1 MEKAVI
7 FDMDGVIIDSEQA
20 HKEAAYVLIDRLGF
34 SVSEA
39 LFETFTGRRS
49 VDCWKMMMDAQD
61 EDFNLDPIQ
70 LAEEE
75 EEIFFSLYYGEKQ
88 AVLVSGVQELMMK
101 FRAMGIPMIVAS
113 SSPVIAIEKMLTY
126 FKLESVFSGFVSGS
140 NVEHGKPAPDIFLA
154 AAENLKVKPEEC
166 RVIED
171 SDAGVE
177 AANRAGMKVVGFA
190 NPNSHNQKL
199 NKANLVVDDFIN
211 EWDQIKKLLR

>member
-49 VDCWKMMMDAQD
+49 VDCWKMMMDVQD
-61 EDFNLDPIQ
+61 EDFDLDPIL

-75 EEIFFSLYYGEKQ
+75 EKIFFSLYYGEKQ
-88 AVLVSGVQELMMK
+88 AVLVRGVQELMMK
-101 FRAMGIPMIVAS
+101 FRAMGIPMVVAS
-113 SSPVIAIEKMLTY
+113 SSPVIAIEKMLSY

-140 NVEHGKPAPDIFLA
+140 HVKHGKPAPDIFLA
-154 AAENLKVKPEEC
+154 AAEKLNAKPGDC
-166 RVIED
+166 LVIED

-177 AANRAGMKVVGFA
+177 AANRAGMKVIGFA

-199 NKANLVVDDFIN
+199 NKANLVVEDFMN
-211 EWDQIKKLLR
+211 EWDQIQKLLR

>member
-1 MEKAVI
+1 MDKAVI

-34 SVSEA
+34 SVSES

-49 VDCWKMMMDAQD
+49 VDCWKMMMDAQV
-61 EDFNLDPIQ
+61 EDFDLDPIQ

-75 EEIFFSLYYGEKQ
+75 EKIFFSLYYGEKQ
-88 AVLVSGVQELMMK
+88 AVLVAGVQELMMK

-140 NVEHGKPAPDIFLA
+140 DVKHGKPAPDIFLA
-154 AAENLKVKPEEC
+154 AAEKLKVKPEDC
-166 RVIED
+166 LVIED

-177 AANRAGMKVVGFA
+177 SANRAGMNVIGFA

-199 NKANLVVDDFIN
+199 NKANLVVDDFMN
-211 EWDQIKKLLR
+211 QWDQIQKLLR

>member
-49 VDCWKMMMDAQD
+49 VDCWKMMMDVQ
-61 EDFNLDPIQ
+61 EKDFDLDPIL

-75 EEIFFSLYYGEKQ
+75 EKIFFSLYYGEKQ

-140 NVEHGKPAPDIFLA
+140 HVKHGKPAPDIFLA
-154 AAENLKVKPEEC
+154 AAEKLNFKPGDC
-166 RVIED
+166 LVIED

-177 AANRAGMKVVGFA
+177 AANRAGMKVIGFA

-199 NKANLVVDDFIN
+199 NKANLVVEDFMK
-211 EWDQIKKLLR
+211 EWDQIQKLLR

>member
-1 MEKAVI
+1 MEKAII

-34 SVSEA
+34 SVSES

-49 VDCWKMMMDAQD
+49 VDCWKMMMDAQ
-61 EDFNLDPIQ
+61 EELFDFDPIK

-101 FRAMGIPMIVAS
+101 FRSMGIPMIVAS
-113 SSPVIAIEKMLTY
+113 SSPVMAIEKMLTY
-126 FKLESVFSGFVSGS
+126 FRLESVFTGFVSGS
-140 NVEHGKPAPDIFLA
+140 NVKHGKPAPDIFLA
-154 AAENLKVKPEEC
+154 AAEKLKVKPEDC
-166 RVIED
+166 LVIED

-177 AANRAGMKVVGFA
+177 AAKRAGMKVVGFA

-199 NKANLVVDDFIN
+199 NEADLVVDDFMA
-211 EWDQIKKLLR
+211 EWDQIQKLMR

>member
-1 MEKAVI
+1 MEKAII

-20 HKEAAYVLIDRLGF
+20 HKEAAYVLIERLGF
-34 SVSEA
+34 SVSES

-49 VDCWKMMMDAQD
+49 VDCWKMMMEAQEEVFD
-61 EDFNLDPIQ
+61 LDPMK

-101 FRAMGIPMIVAS
+101 FRSMGIPMIVAS
-113 SSPVIAIEKMLTY
+113 SSPVVAIEKMLEY
-126 FKLESVFSGFVSGS
+126 FRLESVFSGFVSGS

-154 AAENLKVKPEEC
+154 AAGKLKVKPENC
-166 RVIED
+166 LVIED

-177 AANRAGMKVVGFA
+177 AARRAGMKVVGFA

-199 NKANLVVDDFIN
+199 NEANLVVDDFMG
-211 EWDQIKKLLR
+211 EWDQIQKLLR

>member
-1 MEKAVI
+1 MEKAII

-34 SVSEA
+34 SVSES

-49 VDCWKMMMDAQD
+49 VDCWKMMMDAQ
-61 EDFNLDPIQ
+61 EKLFDFDPIK

-101 FRAMGIPMIVAS
+101 FRSMGIPMIVAS
-113 SSPVIAIEKMLTY
+113 SSPVMAIEKMLTY
-126 FKLESVFSGFVSGS
+126 FRLESVFTGFVSGS
-140 NVEHGKPAPDIFLA
+140 NVKHGKPAPDIFLA
-154 AAENLKVKPEEC
+154 AAEKLKVKPEDC
-166 RVIED
+166 LVIED

-177 AANRAGMKVVGFA
+177 AAKRAGMKVVGFA

-199 NKANLVVDDFIN
+199 NEADLVVDDFMA
-211 EWDQIKKLLR
+211 EWDQIQKLMR

>member
-34 SVSEA
+34 SVSEP

-49 VDCWKMMMDAQD
+49 VDCWQMIMDAQEEVFD
-61 EDFNLDPIQ
+61 LDPVK

-88 AVLVSGVQELMMK
+88 AVLVAGVQELMMK

-113 SSPVIAIEKMLTY
+113 SSSVIAIEKMLS
-126 FKLESVFSGFVSGS
+126 FFRLESVFSGFVSGN
-140 NVEHGKPAPDIFLA
+140 NVSHGKPAPDIFLA
-154 AAENLKVKPEEC
+154 AAEKLGARPETC
-166 RVIED
+166 LVIED

-177 AANRAGMKVVGFA
+177 AARRAGMKVVGFA

-199 NKANLVVDDFIN
+199 NEVDLVVDDFIS
-211 EWDQIKKLLR
+211 EWDQIQKLLR